1 MGKKIRKST
10 VKSPKIYTLLPEHK
24 ARFGEWRDKWIRNAF
39 STKPMDAEERQ
50 IMRVAIAGLYRSA
63 GLEPPPD
70 QRIIFV
76 PSPFV
81 GSFAAGFA
89 AWIWWMRE
97 HSAATRGAT
106 DDATRGATDGAT
118 YGATA
123 GATDGATDGATYDAT
138 YDATAGATYGA
149 TRGATDGAT
158 YDATYDA
165 TDGATYD
172 ATYDATRD
180 ATAGATY
187 GATRGAT
194 DDATRDVSRNWW
206 KLGGCNI
213 GDIAQLAEQILPG
226 EKKMML
232 ECAQLSWKMRN
243 GGNQWSGF
251 CAFITFFRYVAQLNI
266 DYSKWDHYEKAALH
280 AGPRW
285 MHPKFCIV
293 SDRPSVLKVDEQ
305 SKPHCD
311 DGPFCVWRDGAKLYS
326 VHGVRVSGLVV
337 EHPEHIT
344 AEMIAEETND
354 SAKQI
359 MLERCPPAEHALYVI
374 RHDR

>member
-97 HSAATRGAT
+97 HSA
-106 DDATRGATDGAT
+106 
-118 YGATA
+118 
-123 GATDGATDGATYDAT
+123 
-138 YDATAGATYGA
+138 
-149 TRGATDGAT
+149 
-158 YDATYDA
+158 
-165 TDGATYD
+165 
-172 ATYDATRD
+172 
-180 ATAGATY
+180 
-187 GATRGAT
+187 ATRGAT